1 MAVAIY
7 DPTGVKQVSHNQIAP
22 RLTTLNGARLGIL
35 HNVKHNAKEMT
46 VAVAD
51 LLAERYQL
59 KEIVGPT
66 LTAGAIGMLAT
77 PEQIKEFAKCDL
89 VLTALGD

>member
-1 MAVAIY
+1 MTVAIY
-7 DPTGVKQVSHNQIAP
+7 DPTGAKQVSLNQIAP
-22 RLTTLNGARLGIL
+22 RLTTLNGATLGIL
-35 HNVKHNAKEMT
+35 HNVKHNAKEMI

-51 LLAERYQL
+51 LLSERYQL
-59 KEIVGPT
+59 KGIVGPT

-77 PEQIKEFAKCDL
+77 REQIEEFTKCDL